1 MCGVS
6 NGLVMRRVV
15 VVLEALHEQRNAPA
29 PARMPSPC
37 DELAVPSSLM
47 HKVRVALAFAQ
58 ASKLMQRE
66 WRNEAHLT
74 NEHQADAFKFDR
86 AHELQCNESITLI
99 TSIAIKT
106 IEWCHC

>member
-1 MCGVS
+1 
-6 NGLVMRRVV
+6 
-15 VVLEALHEQRNAPA
+15 
-29 PARMPSPC
+29 
-37 DELAVPSSLM
+37 
-47 HKVRVALAFAQ
+47 
-58 ASKLMQRE
+58 MQRE